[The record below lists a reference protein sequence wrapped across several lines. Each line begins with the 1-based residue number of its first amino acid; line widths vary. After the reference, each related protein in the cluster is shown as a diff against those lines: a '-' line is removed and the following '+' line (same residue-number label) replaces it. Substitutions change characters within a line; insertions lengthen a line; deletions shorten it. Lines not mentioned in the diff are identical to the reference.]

1 MIHVSQLA
9 PDGQWDQTMLFDLF
23 ANKLYPTGLEFSHRL
38 GYVRR
43 GAKGSI
49 VIIPGRYWSKE
60 RDYAQINDALMHYE
74 WVLAIRTS
82 DEEDSFD
89 IERIAHANIKWW
101 VQTPKAGV
109 FYDARFIPLG
119 YPPHF
124 SEMGVQPRKAID
136 VFLAAQNTHQR
147 RQEAFRALKEVPE
160 GRQQVTLPTKGFL
173 QGLDQVAYREAM
185 LETKVAPC
193 PSGAVS
199 PDTFRVY
206 EALQA
211 HAVPIADD
219 ISPAYDSIGYWRK
232 LFHDVPFPIIENYD
246 VLQPMVNHVL
256 PDWQRE
262 SNRIAA
268 WWMAQKR
275 AMALN
280 LAMDLDHL
288 GAL

>member
-109 FYDARFIPLG
+109 FYDASDAPNVIHDIAQVLPL
-119 YPPHF
+119 
-124 SEMGVQPRKAID
+124 
-136 VFLAAQNTHQR
+136 TH
-147 RQEAFRALKEVPE
+147 LVD
-160 GRQQVTLPTKGFL
+160 
-173 QGLDQVAYREAM
+173 GL
-185 LETKVAPC
+185 
-193 PSGAVS
+193 SGA
-199 PDTFRVY
+199 
-206 EALQA
+206 
-211 HAVPIADD
+211 IA
-219 ISPAYDSIGYWRK
+219 SARRPEY
-232 LFHDVPFPIIENYD
+232 FT
-246 VLQPMVNHVL
+246 
-256 PDWQRE
+256 
-262 SNRIAA
+262 
-268 WWMAQKR
+268 
-275 AMALN
+275 
-280 LAMDLDHL
+280 
-288 GAL
+288 